1 MVTLCHT
8 DRNGQ
13 MGGQSLSQ
21 TDRLAKDRN
30 GQTGGQS
37 LRQTDRQTGSLR
49 TEMDRR
55 TDNQSD
61 RQADSQTVRQTD
73 GQSVKPTNK
82 LMDGRT
88 VVRGC
93 GL

>member
-1 MVTLCHT
+1 M
-8 DRNGQ
+8 DR
-13 MGGQSLSQ
+13 
-21 TDRLAKDRN
+21 
-30 GQTGGQS
+30 
-37 LRQTDRQTGSLR
+37 LR

-55 TDNQSD
+55 TITQTDGQAKDRNGQTDGQSLRQTD
-61 RQADSQTVRQTD
+61 MLRTETDRRTDSQSNRQADSQSGRQTD
-73 GQSVKPTNK
+73 GQSVKQTNK